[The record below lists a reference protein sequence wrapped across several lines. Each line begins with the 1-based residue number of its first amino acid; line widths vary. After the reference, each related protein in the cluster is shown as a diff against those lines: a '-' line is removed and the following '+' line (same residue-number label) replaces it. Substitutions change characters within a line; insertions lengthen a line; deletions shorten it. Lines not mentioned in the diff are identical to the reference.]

1 MNSKKILL
9 LAAVF
14 ACLAINAFAQEPKI
28 TSVYTPLADKK
39 CKTLESSAEDAGS
52 YRGRCLGTAGYKLE
66 LLEGDLRQTI
76 NVIAPNGKK
85 FELNLWT
92 TVSSAFSFVG
102 DKAEWRVVTK
112 KGKAM
117 PVALIVRFNASENTE
132 KPDQTT
138 SYLVVSKITAN
149 EVCITDIVKNGADA
163 NAKARELADAAAK
176 KSCRTSKD

>member
-1 MNSKKILL
+1 MKIYYLSVILILL
-9 LAAVF
+9 SV
-14 ACLAINAFAQEPKI
+14 INAAAQKQQV

-39 CKTLESSAEDAGS
+39 CKTLESSAEDAGF
-52 YRGRCLGTAGYKLE
+52 YRGLCSGTAGFKLE

-76 NVIAPNGKK
+76 NVIAPNRKK

-92 TVSSAFSFVG
+92 NVSSAFSFVG

-112 KGKAM
+112 KGKVT

-138 SYLVVSKITAN
+138 SYLVVSKITAS
-149 EVCITDIVKNGADA
+149 EICVTDIVRNSSDA
-163 NAKARELADAAAK
+163 NAKARELADGAAK
-176 KSCRTSKD
+176 KSCRTAKD

>member
-1 MNSKKILL
+1 MNLKNILF

-14 ACLAINAFAQEPKI
+14 TCLAINTFAQEPKI
-28 TSVYTPLADKK
+28 TSIYTSLADKK

-52 YRGRCLGTAGYKLE
+52 YRGLCPGTAGFKLE

-76 NVIAPNGKK
+76 NVIAPNRKK

-92 TVSSAFSFVG
+92 NVSSAFSSVG

-112 KGKAM
+112 KGKVT

-138 SYLVVSKITAN
+138 SYLVVSKITAS
-149 EVCITDIVKNGADA
+149 EICVTDIVKNGADA
-163 NAKARELADAAAK
+163 NSKARELAEGATK